1 MKKYKLKIHQ
11 TILKLCLFWS
21 VFTVAQNN
29 SIAIKADFNPEK
41 DEMKIQQEIVFFNN
55 SDSILNHIY
64 LHNWANSFRDRKTPL
79 SKRLI
84 KDFKKDLYFAKPDE
98 IGYTTIKNLT
108 VDFENIVFNE
118 APNQADIIDIQ
129 LNSPLLP
136 AEKRTIII
144 TYSLKIPDAKFTSYG
159 KTAIGYHLRFWYMTP
174 AIFQN
179 GWKLMSNLNTDDLFE
194 NTTDFTIEIKI
205 PKPYVLES
213 NLYQYETKNE
223 KNTDY
228 YLVGKNKTNV
238 ILSINKTPQLKTY
251 KVNDVAIY
259 TDILNDKIEDTKC
272 IDILSRELL
281 FIEKYLGKY
290 SHKEIYIDKITKDKN
305 PIVGLS
311 QLPSFIRPFSEEFK
325 WDITLFKALSIAY
338 LENRMFLNLREEYW
352 LLDGIQNYLMME
364 YIETYYPEIKLLGK
378 FSDKWYLKNFN
389 ISKLK
394 FNEKYPLIYQFVS
407 RQFLDQALITPVD
420 SLSNFNRKIAN
431 KYKAGLAIKY
441 LKNFLGDSILT
452 SSIRELYQEKSE
464 KLISTANFKEI
475 ITKKT
480 TKNLDWF
487 FEDFIKTNKKID
499 YTIDDVFVE
508 KDSLKVSI
516 RNKRNITT
524 PVLLYGLTDK
534 EIIFKKWF
542 TNIDDTATVSIP
554 NQNINKVVLNYE
566 DIYPELNTLDNW
578 KSLDKKI
585 FNKPLKFN
593 LIKDINDPYY
603 NQLFYQPNVS
613 YNFYNGAILG
623 VRVHNKPLIKRNLE
637 ASIAPAYATNS
648 GTVIGQFSFLLNQ
661 YFEETSIYRIR
672 YGIAGL
678 TLDYAPNLSYKSL
691 VPFVNMEFK
700 RKDLRD
706 ATSEILSARLVHID
720 KEVLPNT
727 IQTDQDNY
735 SVLSINYS
743 FINPDIIKEIR
754 YNFST
759 EIAQN
764 FSKVAADIRFRSLT
778 TSDTQLDFR
787 FFIGTFLS
795 NKTTGDYFSFGLD
808 RTNDYLFQLNYFG
821 RSEDSG
827 IFSQQFIIA
836 EGGFKSV
843 LPSRFANQ
851 FMTSFN
857 SSFGLWKWV
866 EFYNDVAFLKNRN
879 SPVFF
884 AYNNGIRLNF
894 VHQILEVYFPLYS
907 NNGWEI
913 SQGNYQE
920 KIRFT
925 FTADLK
931 AIFSFI
937 RRGVL

>member
-1 MKKYKLKIHQ
+1 L
-11 TILKLCLFWS
+11 ILCFLCS
-21 VFTVAQNN
+21 VISLAQNN
-29 SIAIKADFNPEK
+29 SIAIKAIFNPEK
-41 DEMKIQQEIVFFNN
+41 DELQIQQEIVFHNQ
-55 SDSILNHIY
+55 SDSTFTHIY
-64 LHNWANSFRDRKTPL
+64 LHNWGNSFSSRKTPL

-84 KDFKKDLYFAKPDE
+84 KDFKKELYFAKPEE
-98 IGYTTIKNLT
+98 IGFTTIKNLT
-108 VDFENIVFNE
+108 VDFENVVFNE
-118 APNQADIIDIQ
+118 VPKQADIIDIQ
-129 LNSPLLP
+129 LNTPLKP
-136 AEKRTIII
+136 SEKRIITI
-144 TYSLKIPDAKFTSYG
+144 TYSLKIPDAKFTNYG
-159 KTAIGYHLRFWYMTP
+159 KTKTGYHLRFWYMTP

-179 GWKLMSNLNTDDLFE
+179 EWKLMSNLNTDDLFE
-194 NTTDFTIEIKI
+194 NTTDFTIEIQV
-205 PKPYVLES
+205 PKPFVLES

-223 KNTDY
+223 HKTDY

-238 ILSINKTPQLKTY
+238 ILSLNKTAQLKTY
-251 KVNDVAIY
+251 QVNDVAIY

-272 IDILSRELL
+272 VDILSRELL

-290 SHKEIYIDKITKDKN
+290 PHKEIYIDKITQDKN

-352 LLDGIQNYLMME
+352 LMDGIQNYLIIE
-364 YIETYYPEIKLLGK
+364 YIETYYPEMKLLGK
-378 FSDKWYLKNFN
+378 ISEKWYLKNFN

-407 RQFLDQALITPVD
+407 RQFLDQALDTPVD

-441 LKNFLGDSILT
+441 LKNYLGDSILN
-452 SSIRELYQEKSE
+452 SSIKELYQEKST
-464 KLISTANFKEI
+464 KLISTADFKEI

-508 KDSLKVSI
+508 KDSLKVTI

-524 PVLLYGLTDK
+524 PVLLYGLNDK

-542 TNIDDTATVSIP
+542 TNIDDTTTVNIP
-554 NQNINKVVLNYE
+554 NQNINKVALNYE
-566 DIYPELNTLDNW
+566 NTYPELNTLDNW
-578 KSLDKKI
+578 KSLEKKI

-593 LIKDINDPYY
+593 LIKDIDDPYY
-603 NQLFYQPNVS
+603 NQLFYQPNIS
-613 YNFYNGAILG
+613 YNFYNGIILG
-623 VRVHNKPLIKRNLE
+623 VRLHNKPLIKRNLE

-648 GTVIGQFSFLLNQ
+648 GTVIGQFSVLLNQ

-691 VPFVNMEFK
+691 MPFVNMEFK

-706 ATSEILSARLVHID
+706 ATSEILSARMVHID
-720 KEVLPNT
+720 KEVSPNT
-727 IQTDQDNY
+727 IKTDQDNY
-735 SVLSINYS
+735 NVLSINYS
-743 FINPDIIKEIR
+743 FINPDIIKEFR
-754 YNFST
+754 YNFSA

-764 FSKVAADIRFRSLT
+764 FSKIAADIRFRSLT

-787 FFIGTFLS
+787 LFVGTFLS

-808 RTNDYLFQLNYFG
+808 RANDYLFQLNYFG

-843 LPSRFANQ
+843 LPTRFANQ
-851 FMTSFN
+851 FMASFN

-866 EFYNDVAFLKNRN
+866 EFYNDVAFLKSRN
-879 SPVFF
+879 SPVYF

-925 FTADLK
+925 FTADLN

-937 RRGVL
+937 RRGIL

>member
-41 DEMKIQQEIVFFNN
+41 DEMKIQQEIFFFNN

-464 KLISTANFKEI
+464 KLISTADFKEI

>member
-1 MKKYKLKIHQ
+1 M
-11 TILKLCLFWS
+11 CLFWS

-55 SDSILNHIY
+55 SDAILNHIY

-228 YLVGKNKTNV
+228 YLVGKNKTNI

-464 KLISTANFKEI
+464 KLISTADFKEI

-808 RTNDYLFQLNYFG
+808 RANDYLFQLNYFG

>member
-1 MKKYKLKIHQ
+1 
-11 TILKLCLFWS
+11 LCS
-21 VFTVAQNN
+21 VISLAQNN
-29 SIAIKADFNPEK
+29 SIAIKAIFNPEK
-41 DEMKIQQEIVFFNN
+41 DELQIQQEIVFHNQ
-55 SDSILNHIY
+55 SDSLFNHIY
-64 LHNWANSFRDRKTPL
+64 LHNWGNSFSSRKTPL

-84 KDFKKDLYFAKPDE
+84 KDFKKELYFAKPEE
-98 IGYTTIKNLT
+98 IGFTTVKNLT
-108 VDFENIVFNE
+108 VDFENVVFNE
-118 APNQADIIDIQ
+118 VPKQADIIDIQ
-129 LNSPLLP
+129 LNTPLRP
-136 AEKRTIII
+136 SEKRII
-144 TYSLKIPDAKFTSYG
+144 TITYNLKIPDAKFTNYG
-159 KTAIGYHLRFWYMTP
+159 KTKTGYHLRFWYMTP

-179 GWKLMSNLNTDDLFE
+179 EWKLMSNLNTDDLFE
-194 NTTDFTIEIKI
+194 NTTDFTIEIQV

-223 KNTDY
+223 HKIDY

-238 ILSINKTPQLKTY
+238 ILSFNKTAQLKTY
-251 KVNDVAIY
+251 QVNDVAIY

-272 IDILSRELL
+272 VDILSRELL

-290 SHKEIYIDKITKDKN
+290 PHKEIYIDKITQDKN

-311 QLPSFIRPFSEEFK
+311 QLPGFIRPFSEEFK

-338 LENRMFLNLREEYW
+338 LENRILLNLREEYW
-352 LLDGIQNYLMME
+352 LLNGIQNYLIIE
-364 YIETYYPEIKLLGK
+364 YIETYYPEMKLLGK
-378 FSDKWYLKNFN
+378 ISEKWYLKNFN

-394 FNEKYPLIYQFVS
+394 FNEKYPLIYQYVS
-407 RQFLDQALITPVD
+407 RQFLDQALDTPVD

-441 LKNFLGDSILT
+441 LKNYLGDSILN
-452 SSIRELYQEKSE
+452 SSIRELYQLKST
-464 KLISTANFKEI
+464 KLIHIADFKEI

-499 YTIDDVFVE
+499 YTIDEIIEE
-508 KDSLKVSI
+508 KDSLKVTI

-524 PVLLYGLTDK
+524 PVLLYGLKDK
-534 EIIFKKWF
+534 EIIFQKWF
-542 TNIDDTATVSIP
+542 TNIDDTTTVNIP
-554 NQNINKVVLNYE
+554 NQNINKVALNYE
-566 DIYPELNTLDNW
+566 NSYPELNTLDNW
-578 KSLDKKI
+578 KSLEKKI

-593 LIKDINDPYY
+593 LIKDIDDPYY
-603 NQLFYQPNVS
+603 NQLFYQPNMS
-613 YNFYNGAILG
+613 YNFYNGLILG
-623 VRVHNKPLIKRNLE
+623 VRLHNKPLIKRNLE
-637 ASIAPAYATNS
+637 ATFAPAYATNS
-648 GTVIGQFSFLLNQ
+648 GTVIGQFSVLFHQ

-706 ATSEILSARLVHID
+706 ATSEILSARMVYID
-720 KEVLPNT
+720 KEVSPST

-735 SVLSINYS
+735 NVLSINYS
-743 FINPDIIKEIR
+743 FINPDIIKEFR
-754 YNFST
+754 YNFSA

-764 FSKVAADIRFRSLT
+764 FSKIAADIRFRSLT

-787 FFIGTFLS
+787 LFMGTFLS

-808 RTNDYLFQLNYFG
+808 RANDYLFQLNYFG

-843 LPSRFANQ
+843 LPTRFANQ
-851 FMTSFN
+851 FMAAFN

-866 EFYNDVAFLKNRN
+866 EFYNDVAFLKSRN
-879 SPVFF
+879 SPVYF

-925 FTADLK
+925 FTADLN

-937 RRGVL
+937 RRGIL

>member
-1 MKKYKLKIHQ
+1 M
-11 TILKLCLFWS
+11 CLFWS

-41 DEMKIQQEIVFFNN
+41 DEMKIQQEIFFFNN

-808 RTNDYLFQLNYFG
+808 RANDYLFQLNYFG

>member
-1 MKKYKLKIHQ
+1 
-11 TILKLCLFWS
+11 LCS
-21 VFTVAQNN
+21 VISLAQNN
-29 SIAIKADFNPEK
+29 SIAIKAIFNPEK
-41 DEMKIQQEIVFFNN
+41 DELQIQQEIVFHNQ
-55 SDSILNHIY
+55 SDSLFNHIY
-64 LHNWANSFRDRKTPL
+64 LHNWGNSFSSRKTPL

-84 KDFKKDLYFAKPDE
+84 KDFKKELYFAKPEE
-98 IGYTTIKNLT
+98 IGFTTVKNLT
-108 VDFENIVFNE
+108 VDFENVVFNE
-118 APNQADIIDIQ
+118 VPKQADIIDIQ
-129 LNSPLLP
+129 LNTPLRP
-136 AEKRTIII
+136 SEKRII
-144 TYSLKIPDAKFTSYG
+144 TITYNLKIPDAKFTNYG
-159 KTAIGYHLRFWYMTP
+159 KTKTGYHLRFWYMTP

-179 GWKLMSNLNTDDLFE
+179 EWKLMSNLNTDDLFE
-194 NTTDFTIEIKI
+194 NTTDFTIEIQV

-223 KNTDY
+223 HKIDY

-238 ILSINKTPQLKTY
+238 ILSFNKTAQLKTY
-251 KVNDVAIY
+251 QVNDVAIY

-272 IDILSRELL
+272 VDILSRELL

-290 SHKEIYIDKITKDKN
+290 PHKEIYIDKITQDKN

-311 QLPSFIRPFSEEFK
+311 QLPGFIRPFSEEFK

-338 LENRMFLNLREEYW
+338 LENRILLNLREEYW
-352 LLDGIQNYLMME
+352 LLDGIQNYLIIE
-364 YIETYYPEIKLLGK
+364 YIETYYPEMKLLGK
-378 FSDKWYLKNFN
+378 ISEKWYLKNFN

-394 FNEKYPLIYQFVS
+394 FNEKYPLIYQYVS
-407 RQFLDQALITPVD
+407 RQFLDQALDTPVD

-441 LKNFLGDSILT
+441 LKNYLGDSILN
-452 SSIRELYQEKSE
+452 SSIRELYQLKST
-464 KLISTANFKEI
+464 KLIHIADFKEI

-499 YTIDDVFVE
+499 YTIDEIIEE
-508 KDSLKVSI
+508 KDSLKVTI

-524 PVLLYGLTDK
+524 PVLLYGLKDK
-534 EIIFKKWF
+534 EIIFQKWF
-542 TNIDDTATVSIP
+542 TNIDDTTTVNIP
-554 NQNINKVVLNYE
+554 NQNINKVALNYE
-566 DIYPELNTLDNW
+566 NSYPELNTLDNW
-578 KSLDKKI
+578 KSLEKKI

-593 LIKDINDPYY
+593 LIKDIDDPYY
-603 NQLFYQPNVS
+603 NQLFYQPNMS
-613 YNFYNGAILG
+613 YNFYNGLILG
-623 VRVHNKPLIKRNLE
+623 VRLHNKPLIKRNLE
-637 ASIAPAYATNS
+637 ATFAPAYATNS
-648 GTVIGQFSFLLNQ
+648 GTVIGQFSVLFHQ

-706 ATSEILSARLVHID
+706 ATSEILSARMVYID
-720 KEVLPNT
+720 KEVSPST

-735 SVLSINYS
+735 NVLSINYS
-743 FINPDIIKEIR
+743 FINPDIIKEFR
-754 YNFST
+754 YNFSA

-764 FSKVAADIRFRSLT
+764 FSKIAADIRFRSLT

-787 FFIGTFLS
+787 LFMGTFLS

-808 RTNDYLFQLNYFG
+808 RANDYLFQLNYFG

-843 LPSRFANQ
+843 LPTRFANQ
-851 FMTSFN
+851 FMAAFN

-866 EFYNDVAFLKNRN
+866 EFYNDVAFLKSRN
-879 SPVFF
+879 SPVYF

-925 FTADLK
+925 FTADLN

-937 RRGVL
+937 RRGIL

>member
-1 MKKYKLKIHQ
+1 M
-11 TILKLCLFWS
+11 ILCFLCS
-21 VFTVAQNN
+21 VISLAQNN
-29 SIAIKADFNPEK
+29 SIAIKGIFNPEK
-41 DEMKIQQEIVFFNN
+41 DELQIQQEIVFHNQ
-55 SDSILNHIY
+55 SDSIFTHIY
-64 LHNWANSFRDRKTPL
+64 LHNWGNSFSSRKTPL

-84 KDFKKDLYFAKPDE
+84 KDFKKELYFAKPEE
-98 IGYTTIKNLT
+98 IGFTTIKNLT
-108 VDFENIVFNE
+108 VDFENVVFNE
-118 APNQADIIDIQ
+118 VPKQADIIDIQ
-129 LNSPLLP
+129 LNTPLKP
-136 AEKRTIII
+136 SEKRIITI
-144 TYSLKIPDAKFTSYG
+144 TYSLKIPDAKFTNYG
-159 KTAIGYHLRFWYMTP
+159 KTKTGYHLRFWYMTP

-179 GWKLMSNLNTDDLFE
+179 EWKLMSNLNTDDLFE
-194 NTTDFTIEIKI
+194 NTTDFTIEIQV

-223 KNTDY
+223 HKTDY

-238 ILSINKTPQLKTY
+238 ILSFNKTAQLKTY
-251 KVNDVAIY
+251 QVNDVAIY
-259 TDILNDKIEDTKC
+259 TDVLNDKIEDTKC
-272 IDILSRELL
+272 VDILSRELL

-290 SHKEIYIDKITKDKN
+290 PHKEIYIDKITQDKN

-352 LLDGIQNYLMME
+352 LMDGIQNYLIIE
-364 YIETYYPEIKLLGK
+364 YIETYYPEMKLLGK
-378 FSDKWYLKNFN
+378 ISEKWYLKNFN

-407 RQFLDQALITPVD
+407 RQFLDQALDTPVD

-441 LKNFLGDSILT
+441 LKNYLGDSILN
-452 SSIRELYQEKSE
+452 SSIKELYQEKST
-464 KLISTANFKEI
+464 KLISTADFKEI

-508 KDSLKVSI
+508 KDSLKVTI

-524 PVLLYGLTDK
+524 PVLLYGLNDK

-542 TNIDDTATVSIP
+542 TNIDDTTTVNIP
-554 NQNINKVVLNYE
+554 NQNINKVALNYE
-566 DIYPELNTLDNW
+566 NTYPELNTLDNW
-578 KSLDKKI
+578 KSLEKKI

-593 LIKDINDPYY
+593 LIKDIDDPYY
-603 NQLFYQPNVS
+603 NQLFYQPNIS
-613 YNFYNGAILG
+613 YNFYNGIILG
-623 VRVHNKPLIKRNLE
+623 VRLHNKPLIKRNLE

-648 GTVIGQFSFLLNQ
+648 GTVIGQFSVLLNQ

-691 VPFVNMEFK
+691 MPFVNMEFK

-706 ATSEILSARLVHID
+706 ATSEILSARMVHID
-720 KEVLPNT
+720 KEVSPNT
-727 IQTDQDNY
+727 IKTDQDNY
-735 SVLSINYS
+735 NVLSINYS
-743 FINPDIIKEIR
+743 FINPDIIKEFR
-754 YNFST
+754 YNFSA

-764 FSKVAADIRFRSLT
+764 FSKIAADIRFRSLT

-787 FFIGTFLS
+787 LFVGTFLS

-808 RTNDYLFQLNYFG
+808 RANDYLFQLNYFG

-843 LPSRFANQ
+843 LPTRFANQ
-851 FMTSFN
+851 FMASFN

-866 EFYNDVAFLKNRN
+866 EFYNDVAFLKSRN
-879 SPVFF
+879 SPVYF

-925 FTADLK
+925 FTADLN
-931 AIFSFI
+931 AIFNFI
-937 RRGVL
+937 RRGIL

>member
-1 MKKYKLKIHQ
+1 
-11 TILKLCLFWS
+11 LCS
-21 VFTVAQNN
+21 VISLAQNN
-29 SIAIKADFNPEK
+29 SIAIKAIFNPEK
-41 DEMKIQQEIVFFNN
+41 DELQIQQEIVFHNQ
-55 SDSILNHIY
+55 SDSLFNHIY
-64 LHNWANSFRDRKTPL
+64 LHNWGNSFSSRKTPL

-84 KDFKKDLYFAKPDE
+84 KDFKKELYFAKPEE
-98 IGYTTIKNLT
+98 IGFTTVKNLT
-108 VDFENIVFNE
+108 VDFENVVFNE
-118 APNQADIIDIQ
+118 VPKQADIIDIQ
-129 LNSPLLP
+129 LNTPLMP
-136 AEKRTIII
+136 SEKRII
-144 TYSLKIPDAKFTSYG
+144 TITYNLKIPDAKFTNYG
-159 KTAIGYHLRFWYMTP
+159 KTKTGYHLRFWYMTP

-179 GWKLMSNLNTDDLFE
+179 EWKLMSNLNTDDLFE
-194 NTTDFTIEIKI
+194 NTTDFTIEIQV

-223 KNTDY
+223 HKIDY

-238 ILSINKTPQLKTY
+238 ILSFNKTAQLKTY
-251 KVNDVAIY
+251 QVNDVAIY

-272 IDILSRELL
+272 VDILSRELL

-290 SHKEIYIDKITKDKN
+290 PHKEIYIDKITQDKN

-311 QLPSFIRPFSEEFK
+311 QLPGFIRPFSEEFK

-338 LENRMFLNLREEYW
+338 LENRILLNLREEYW
-352 LLDGIQNYLMME
+352 LLDGIQNYLIIE
-364 YIETYYPEIKLLGK
+364 YIETYYPEMKLLGK
-378 FSDKWYLKNFN
+378 ISEKWYLKNFN

-394 FNEKYPLIYQFVS
+394 FNEKYPLIYQYVS
-407 RQFLDQALITPVD
+407 RQFLDQALDTPVD

-441 LKNFLGDSILT
+441 LKNYLGDSILN
-452 SSIRELYQEKSE
+452 SSIRELYQLKST
-464 KLISTANFKEI
+464 KLIHIADFKEI

-499 YTIDDVFVE
+499 YTIDKIIEE
-508 KDSLKVSI
+508 KDSLKVTI

-524 PVLLYGLTDK
+524 PVLLYGLKDK
-534 EIIFKKWF
+534 EIIFQKWF
-542 TNIDDTATVSIP
+542 TNIDDTTTVNIP
-554 NQNINKVVLNYE
+554 NQNINKVALNYE
-566 DIYPELNTLDNW
+566 NSYPELNTLDNW
-578 KSLDKKI
+578 KSLEKKI

-593 LIKDINDPYY
+593 LIKDIDDPYY
-603 NQLFYQPNVS
+603 NQLFYQPNMS
-613 YNFYNGAILG
+613 YNFYNGLILG
-623 VRVHNKPLIKRNLE
+623 VRLHNKPLIKRNLE
-637 ASIAPAYATNS
+637 ATFAPAYATNS
-648 GTVIGQFSFLLNQ
+648 GTVIGQFSVLFHQ

-706 ATSEILSARLVHID
+706 ATSEILSARMVYID
-720 KEVLPNT
+720 KEVSPST

-735 SVLSINYS
+735 NVLSINYS
-743 FINPDIIKEIR
+743 FINPDIIKEFR
-754 YNFST
+754 YNFSA

-764 FSKVAADIRFRSLT
+764 FSKIAADIRFRSLT

-787 FFIGTFLS
+787 LFMGTFLS

-808 RTNDYLFQLNYFG
+808 RANDYLFQLNYFG

-843 LPSRFANQ
+843 LPTRFANQ
-851 FMTSFN
+851 FMAAFN

-866 EFYNDVAFLKNRN
+866 EFYNDVAFLKSRN
-879 SPVFF
+879 SPVYF

-925 FTADLK
+925 FTADLN

-937 RRGVL
+937 RRGIL

>member
-1 MKKYKLKIHQ
+1 
-11 TILKLCLFWS
+11 LCS
-21 VFTVAQNN
+21 VISLAQNN
-29 SIAIKADFNPEK
+29 SIAIKAIFNPEK
-41 DEMKIQQEIVFFNN
+41 DELQIQQEIVFHNQ
-55 SDSILNHIY
+55 SDSLFNHIY
-64 LHNWANSFRDRKTPL
+64 LHNWGNSFSSRKTPL

-84 KDFKKDLYFAKPDE
+84 KDFKKELYFAKPEE
-98 IGYTTIKNLT
+98 IGFTTVKNLT
-108 VDFENIVFNE
+108 VDFENVVFNE
-118 APNQADIIDIQ
+118 VPKQADIIDIQ
-129 LNSPLLP
+129 LNTPLMP
-136 AEKRTIII
+136 SEKRII
-144 TYSLKIPDAKFTSYG
+144 TITYNLKIPDAKFTNYG
-159 KTAIGYHLRFWYMTP
+159 KTKTGYHLRFWYMTP

-179 GWKLMSNLNTDDLFE
+179 EWKLMSNLNTDDLFE
-194 NTTDFTIEIKI
+194 NTTDFTIEIQV

-223 KNTDY
+223 HKIDY

-238 ILSINKTPQLKTY
+238 ILSFNKTAQLKTY
-251 KVNDVAIY
+251 QVNDVAIY

-272 IDILSRELL
+272 VDILSRELL

-290 SHKEIYIDKITKDKN
+290 PHKEIYIDKITQDKN

-311 QLPSFIRPFSEEFK
+311 QLPGFIRPFSEEFK

-338 LENRMFLNLREEYW
+338 LENRILLNLREEYW
-352 LLDGIQNYLMME
+352 LLNGIQNYLIIE
-364 YIETYYPEIKLLGK
+364 YIETYYPEMKLLGK
-378 FSDKWYLKNFN
+378 ISEKWYLKNFN

-394 FNEKYPLIYQFVS
+394 FNEKYPLIYQYVS
-407 RQFLDQALITPVD
+407 RQFLDQALDTPVD

-441 LKNFLGDSILT
+441 LKNYLGDSILN
-452 SSIRELYQEKSE
+452 SSIRELYQLKST
-464 KLISTANFKEI
+464 KLIHIADFKEI

-499 YTIDDVFVE
+499 YTIDEIIEE
-508 KDSLKVSI
+508 KDSLKVTI

-524 PVLLYGLTDK
+524 PVLLYGLKDK
-534 EIIFKKWF
+534 EIIFQKWF
-542 TNIDDTATVSIP
+542 TNIDDTTTVNIP
-554 NQNINKVVLNYE
+554 NQNINKVALNYE
-566 DIYPELNTLDNW
+566 NSYPELNTLDNW
-578 KSLDKKI
+578 KSLEKKI

-593 LIKDINDPYY
+593 LIKDIDDPYY
-603 NQLFYQPNVS
+603 NQLFYQPNMS
-613 YNFYNGAILG
+613 YNFYNGLILG
-623 VRVHNKPLIKRNLE
+623 VRLHNKPLIKRNLE
-637 ASIAPAYATNS
+637 ATFAPAYATNS
-648 GTVIGQFSFLLNQ
+648 GTVIGQFSVLFHQ

-706 ATSEILSARLVHID
+706 ATSEILSARMVYID
-720 KEVLPNT
+720 KEVSPST

-735 SVLSINYS
+735 NVLSINYS
-743 FINPDIIKEIR
+743 FINPDIIKEFR
-754 YNFST
+754 YNFSA

-764 FSKVAADIRFRSLT
+764 FSKIAADIRFRSLT

-787 FFIGTFLS
+787 LFMGTFLS

-808 RTNDYLFQLNYFG
+808 RANDYLFQLNYFG

-843 LPSRFANQ
+843 LPTRFANQ
-851 FMTSFN
+851 FMAAFN

-866 EFYNDVAFLKNRN
+866 EFYNDVAFLKSRN
-879 SPVFF
+879 SPVYF

-925 FTADLK
+925 FTADLN

-937 RRGVL
+937 RRGIL

>member
-1 MKKYKLKIHQ
+1 MI
-11 TILKLCLFWS
+11 LCLLCS
-21 VFTVAQNN
+21 VISLAQNN
-29 SIAIKADFNPEK
+29 SIAIKAIFNPEK
-41 DEMKIQQEIVFFNN
+41 DELQIQQEIVFHNQ
-55 SDSILNHIY
+55 SDSLFNHIY
-64 LHNWANSFRDRKTPL
+64 LHNWGNSFSSRKTPL

-84 KDFKKDLYFAKPDE
+84 KDFKKELYFAKPEE
-98 IGYTTIKNLT
+98 IGFTTVKNLT
-108 VDFENIVFNE
+108 VDFENVVFNE
-118 APNQADIIDIQ
+118 VPKQADIIDIQ
-129 LNSPLLP
+129 LNTPLMP
-136 AEKRTIII
+136 SEKRII
-144 TYSLKIPDAKFTSYG
+144 TITYNLKIPDAKFTNYG
-159 KTAIGYHLRFWYMTP
+159 KTKTGYHLRFWYMTP

-179 GWKLMSNLNTDDLFE
+179 EWKLMSNLNTDDLFE
-194 NTTDFTIEIKI
+194 NTTDFTIEIQV

-223 KNTDY
+223 HKIDY

-238 ILSINKTPQLKTY
+238 ILSFNKTAQLKTY
-251 KVNDVAIY
+251 QVNDVAIY

-272 IDILSRELL
+272 VDILSRELL

-290 SHKEIYIDKITKDKN
+290 PHKEIYIDKITQDKN

-311 QLPSFIRPFSEEFK
+311 QLPGFIRPFSEEFK

-338 LENRMFLNLREEYW
+338 LENRILLNLREEYW
-352 LLDGIQNYLMME
+352 LLNGIQNYLIIE
-364 YIETYYPEIKLLGK
+364 YIETYYPEMKLLGK
-378 FSDKWYLKNFN
+378 ISEKWYLKNFN

-394 FNEKYPLIYQFVS
+394 FNEKYPLIYQYVS
-407 RQFLDQALITPVD
+407 RQFLDQALDTPVD

-441 LKNFLGDSILT
+441 LKNYLGDSILN
-452 SSIRELYQEKSE
+452 SSIRELYQLKST
-464 KLISTANFKEI
+464 KLIHIADFKEI

-499 YTIDDVFVE
+499 YTIDEIIEE
-508 KDSLKVSI
+508 KDSLKVTI

-524 PVLLYGLTDK
+524 PVLLYGLKDK
-534 EIIFKKWF
+534 EIIFQKWF
-542 TNIDDTATVSIP
+542 TNIDDTTTVNIP
-554 NQNINKVVLNYE
+554 NQNINKVALNYE
-566 DIYPELNTLDNW
+566 NSYPELNTLDNW
-578 KSLDKKI
+578 KSLEKKI

-593 LIKDINDPYY
+593 LIKDIDDPYY
-603 NQLFYQPNVS
+603 NQLFYQPNMS
-613 YNFYNGAILG
+613 YNFYNGLILG
-623 VRVHNKPLIKRNLE
+623 VRLHNKPLIKRNLE
-637 ASIAPAYATNS
+637 ATFAPAYATNS
-648 GTVIGQFSFLLNQ
+648 GTVIGQFSVLFHQ

-706 ATSEILSARLVHID
+706 ATSEILSARMVYID
-720 KEVLPNT
+720 KEVSPST

-735 SVLSINYS
+735 NVLSINYS
-743 FINPDIIKEIR
+743 FINPDIIKEFR
-754 YNFST
+754 YNFSA

-764 FSKVAADIRFRSLT
+764 FSKIAADIRFRSLT

-787 FFIGTFLS
+787 LFMGTFLS

-808 RTNDYLFQLNYFG
+808 RANDYLFQLNYFG

-843 LPSRFANQ
+843 LPTRFANQ
-851 FMTSFN
+851 FMAAFN

-866 EFYNDVAFLKNRN
+866 EFYNDVAFLKSRN
-879 SPVFF
+879 SPVYF

-920 KIRFT
+920 KIRVT
-925 FTADLK
+925 FTADLN

-937 RRGVL
+937 RRGIL

>member
-1 MKKYKLKIHQ
+1 
-11 TILKLCLFWS
+11 LCS
-21 VFTVAQNN
+21 VISLAQNN
-29 SIAIKADFNPEK
+29 SIAIKAIFNPEK
-41 DEMKIQQEIVFFNN
+41 DELQIQQEIVFHNQ
-55 SDSILNHIY
+55 SDSLFNHIY
-64 LHNWANSFRDRKTPL
+64 LHNWGNSFSSRKTPL

-84 KDFKKDLYFAKPDE
+84 KDFKKELYFAKPEE
-98 IGYTTIKNLT
+98 IGFTTVKNLT
-108 VDFENIVFNE
+108 VDFENVVFNE
-118 APNQADIIDIQ
+118 VPKQADIIDIQ
-129 LNSPLLP
+129 LNTPLRP
-136 AEKRTIII
+136 SEKRII
-144 TYSLKIPDAKFTSYG
+144 TITYNLKIPDAKFTNYG
-159 KTAIGYHLRFWYMTP
+159 KTKTGYHLRFWYMTP

-179 GWKLMSNLNTDDLFE
+179 EWKLMSNLNTDDLFE
-194 NTTDFTIEIKI
+194 NTTDFTIEIQV

-223 KNTDY
+223 HKIDY

-238 ILSINKTPQLKTY
+238 ILSFNKTAQLKTY
-251 KVNDVAIY
+251 QVNDVAIY

-272 IDILSRELL
+272 VDILSRELL

-290 SHKEIYIDKITKDKN
+290 PHKEIYIDKITQDKN

-311 QLPSFIRPFSEEFK
+311 QLPGFIRPFSEEFK

-338 LENRMFLNLREEYW
+338 LENRILLNLREEYW
-352 LLDGIQNYLMME
+352 LLDGIQNYLIIE
-364 YIETYYPEIKLLGK
+364 YIETYYPEMKLLGK
-378 FSDKWYLKNFN
+378 ISEKWYLKNFN

-394 FNEKYPLIYQFVS
+394 FNEKYPLIYQYVS
-407 RQFLDQALITPVD
+407 RQFLDQALDTPVD

-441 LKNFLGDSILT
+441 LKNYLGDSILN
-452 SSIRELYQEKSE
+452 SSIRELYQLKST
-464 KLISTANFKEI
+464 KLIHIADFKEI

-499 YTIDDVFVE
+499 YTIDEIIEE
-508 KDSLKVSI
+508 KDSLKVTI

-524 PVLLYGLTDK
+524 PVLLYGLKDK
-534 EIIFKKWF
+534 EIIFQKWF
-542 TNIDDTATVSIP
+542 TNIDDTTTVNIP
-554 NQNINKVVLNYE
+554 NQNINKVALNYE
-566 DIYPELNTLDNW
+566 NSYPELNTLDNW
-578 KSLDKKI
+578 KSLEKKI

-593 LIKDINDPYY
+593 LIKDIDDPYY
-603 NQLFYQPNVS
+603 NQLFYQPNMS
-613 YNFYNGAILG
+613 YNFYNGLILG
-623 VRVHNKPLIKRNLE
+623 VRLHNKPLIKRNLE
-637 ASIAPAYATNS
+637 ATFAPAYATNS
-648 GTVIGQFSFLLNQ
+648 GTVIGQFSVLFHQ

-706 ATSEILSARLVHID
+706 ATSEILSARMVYID
-720 KEVLPNT
+720 KEVSPST

-735 SVLSINYS
+735 NVLSINYS
-743 FINPDIIKEIR
+743 FINPDIIKEFR
-754 YNFST
+754 YNFSA

-764 FSKVAADIRFRSLT
+764 FSKIAADIRFRSLT

-787 FFIGTFLS
+787 LFMGTFLS

-808 RTNDYLFQLNYFG
+808 RANDYLFQLNYFG

-843 LPSRFANQ
+843 LPTRFANQ
-851 FMTSFN
+851 FMTAFN

-866 EFYNDVAFLKNRN
+866 EFYNDVAFLKSRN
-879 SPVFF
+879 SPVYF

-925 FTADLK
+925 FTADLN

-937 RRGVL
+937 RRGIL